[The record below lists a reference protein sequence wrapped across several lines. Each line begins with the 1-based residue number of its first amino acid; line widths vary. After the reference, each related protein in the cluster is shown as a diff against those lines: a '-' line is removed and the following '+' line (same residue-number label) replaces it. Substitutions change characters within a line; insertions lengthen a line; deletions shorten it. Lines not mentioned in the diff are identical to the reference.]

1 MTPSLFLFKGNLKE
15 HLSFAKYVVS
25 TTVDF
30 LSDLRRAVS
39 CLLKDSIKYYWQG
52 PTSTET
58 PENALPK
65 KFSKEEGQTMAEIRK
80 IEKME
85 ESACFDPFR
94 VRLSFSLAEKLK
106 MTIFG
111 ICLLP
116 IRFISICLALNLGW
130 ALSCIGL
137 IGLDINDRPVTGWR
151 IQLQRVIS
159 ALGRLCC
166 TCFGFKVSKTGTQV
180 ITSHSKSLILPNIFG
195 NILAPSFKL
204 YRQNKGVGLGRR
216 SPTFSQLSQM
226 TASLIS
232 ASFVFPLLHR
242 CLNLIREDEQR

>member
-1 MTPSLFLFKGNLKE
+1 MMTK
-15 HLSFAKYVVS
+15 
-25 TTVDF
+25 
-30 LSDLRRAVS
+30 
-39 CLLKDSIKYYWQG
+39 
-52 PTSTET
+52 
-58 PENALPK
+58 
-65 KFSKEEGQTMAEIRK
+65 IRK
-80 IEKME
+80 VEKME
-85 ESACFDPFR
+85 ETCFDPFR

-137 IGLDINDRPVTGWR
+137 VGLDINDRPVTGWR

-216 SPTFSQLSQM
+216 SPTFSHLSQM

-242 CLNLIREDEQR
+242 CLNLRPRCSSLLPIRVFSMPSQSFTVGCPSLSIGRRTGRSP

>member
-1 MTPSLFLFKGNLKE
+1 MKMEDLTGHILTPSLFLFKGNLKE

-30 LSDLRRAVS
+30 LSDLRSVVS

-65 KFSKEEGQTMAEIRK
+65 KFSKEEDQMMAKIRK
-80 IEKME
+80 IEKTE
-85 ESACFDPFR
+85 KTCFDPFR
-94 VRLSFSLAEKLK
+94 VRLSFTLAEKLK

-111 ICLLP
+111 ILLLP
-116 IRFISICLALNLGW
+116 IRFISICMALNLGW

-137 IGLDINDRPVTGWR
+137 VGLDINDRPVTGWR
-151 IQLQRVIS
+151 IQLQQVIS

-166 TCFGFKVSKTGTQV
+166 FCFGFQVSKTGTQV
-180 ITSHSKSLILPNIFG
+180 ITSHSKSLILPKTFG
-195 NILAPSFKL
+195 KFLAPTFKL
-204 YRQNKGVGLGRR
+204 YRQSKVVGLGR
-216 SPTFSQLSQM
+216 SPTLSHFFE

-232 ASFVFPLLHR
+232 ASFVFLAYTGVS
-242 CLNLIREDEQR
+242 I

>member
-1 MTPSLFLFKGNLKE
+1 MEGLTGNILTPSLFLFTGDLKD
-15 HLSFAKYVVS
+15 HLSFAKYVIS

-30 LSDLRRAVS
+30 LSDLRRVVS

-52 PTSTET
+52 PTSTQT
-58 PENALPK
+58 PENAPPK
-65 KFSKEEGQTMAEIRK
+65 KFSKEEDQMMAKIRK
-80 IEKME
+80 VEKME
-85 ESACFDPFR
+85 ETCFDPFR

-166 TCFGFKVSKTGTQV
+166 ICFGFKVSKTGTQV
-180 ITSHSKSLILPNIFG
+180 NIASISKSFCI
-195 NILAPSFKL
+195 
-204 YRQNKGVGLGRR
+204 
-216 SPTFSQLSQM
+216 
-226 TASLIS
+226 
-232 ASFVFPLLHR
+232 PLLHR
-242 CLNLIREDEQR
+242 CLNLKPRC